1 MPALK
6 LHATGV
12 WFCYWGRRSYYF
24 TRDEAASRTL
34 YLEHLRDVYLPAQQA
49 EMLRRTTA
57 AAGRPAARGTL
68 IVDLAQAWLEHQAD
82 QRLSPATIDSNR
94 LRLAPLLHTLGTM
107 PAQRFD
113 ARILTGMR
121 DDLIAA
127 GVHPTVVRHRIS
139 AIKQLFRWAVQHG
152 YVRGID
158 LSNVPIGRQHRPVRA
173 VYTVAQ
179 VRQLIDRAAE
189 ETARRPLPSAGR
201 PGRIAAQL
209 RAWMSVQYLACLRP
223 SEVHRLAR
231 REGSWLLPPSAD
243 SGGVFALSENK
254 TAWASGQPRY
264 VVLSPEALTHF
275 DALQPQWSSRY
286 GYHSAVHRALGPAG
300 LPHLLRHCAA
310 THLDEAGAREE
321 DIARCLGHG
330 TPGELRRYMRTA
342 RQRLLPT
349 ARLLSLESAA
359 EVSSCPCPAVVNP
372 APAEDPDQLA
382 GPT

>member
-12 WFCYWGRRSYYF
+12 WFCYWGRKSHYF

-49 EMLRRTTA
+49 EVLRRTTA

-68 IVDLAQAWLEHQAD
+68 IVDLAHAWLEHQAD

-94 LRLAPLLHTLGTM
+94 LRLGVLLHTLGTM

-113 ARILTGMR
+113 ARILNGMR
-121 DDLIAA
+121 TDMISA
-127 GVHPTVVRHRIS
+127 GVHPTVVRHRIA
-139 AIKQLFRWAVQHG
+139 AIKTLFRWAAQAGH
-152 YVRGID
+152 VRDVD
-158 LSNVPIGRQHRPVRA
+158 LSTVPIGRHQRPVRTL
-173 VYTVAQ
+173 YTVAQ
-179 VRQLIDRAAE
+179 VRQLIDRAAD
-189 ETARRPLPSAGR
+189 ETARRPLRSAGR

-231 REGSWLLPPSAD
+231 REGVWLLPPSVD
-243 SGGVFALSENK
+243 SGGGVFALNENK
-254 TAWASGQPRY
+254 TAWASGAPRY

-275 DALQPQWSSRY
+275 EVLQPQWSSRY
-286 GYHSAVHRALGPAG
+286 GYHSAVHRALGPCG

-349 ARLLSLESAA
+349 ARLLSLVSAA
-359 EVSSCPCPAVVNP
+359 EVSSCPCPAP
-372 APAEDPDQLA
+372 AQDPDQPA